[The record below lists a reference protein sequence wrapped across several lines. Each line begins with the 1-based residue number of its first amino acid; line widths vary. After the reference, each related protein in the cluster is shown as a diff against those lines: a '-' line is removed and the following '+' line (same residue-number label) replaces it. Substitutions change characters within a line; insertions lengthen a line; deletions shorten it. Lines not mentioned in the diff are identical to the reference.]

1 MNFNKVVSPLN
12 EFEFKEYYYFRWQYL
27 RKDLNQKL
35 GSERDDSENISI
47 HRMVKNNNGEIIG
60 VGRLHKVSLDIYQVR
75 FFAIHKDY
83 RLIGLG
89 KYLMN
94 DLEAIA
100 VYKKGC
106 YMTLNARENSIKFYK
121 KLGYK
126 ISKKTHLLYKK
137 IQHYEMTKK
146 II

>member
-12 EFEFKEYYYFRWQYL
+12 ESEFKEYYYFRWQYL

-89 KYLMN
+89 RYLMN
-94 DLEAIA
+94 DLEKIAIH
-100 VYKKGC
+100 KKAC
-106 YMTLNARENSIKFYK
+106 YVTLNSRENAIKFYK
-121 KLGYK
+121 KLDYK

>member
-12 EFEFKEYYYFRWQYL
+12 ESEFKEYYYFRWQYL

-60 VGRLHKVSLDIYQVR
+60 VGRLHKVSLDIYQIR

-94 DLEAIA
+94 DLEKIAIN
-100 VYKKGC
+100 KKGC
-106 YMTLNARENSIKFYK
+106 YITLNSRENAIKFYK